1 VLANLFEARS
11 FISGAGSRLLNRL
24 KSRFY
29 YVTPRYFRYLS
40 QTVVLTP
47 WVMGVIS
54 LYLLGFV
61 PQMHEVYIGVIE
73 DYDVIRATLGLAA
86 LCGFSALLYDW
97 NHVMVTRRIDG
108 IYPDHAD
115 IYFDRGVLGIRDLKT
130 TISSAL
136 PFAGLSIGL
145 IAAFFQVRS
154 AANHVKQVS
163 DGLGGGLDQAEA
175 LQARLATLP
184 GAILFFLAVAV
195 AVSAAL
201 IVALQASRKHPRWHR
216 LFERACYALTVL
228 LVAAPILSSD
238 LTLKASRAFG
248 PLASTGLVLIGGA
261 VFLRILIWSVARVL
275 WVILTLPSLL
285 VFSMRGLAPAAK
297 QLVVV
302 LLPMLL
308 AVWGGVK
315 LIRVLV
321 PEDVPQATSILEE
334 LKERNQ
340 ATNGKREILHKTFA
354 RWLHAR
360 EIGAGNYPIFIVTA
374 EGGGIYA
381 ASAASFFLAQM
392 EERCPS
398 FSEHIFAIS
407 AVSGGSIG
415 ASLFDAALAEG
426 GKGKYASKAD
436 GTFPACLE
444 VGKPGRLFERL
455 RRVTRDDHLS
465 PVIAYILPD
474 LLRDI
479 RELFAGNPPRRE
491 PCKNEV
497 PFEWFG
503 RDQMLEKSFIA
514 SFAQSAKG
522 DGTPAMVCPAAADA
536 NTLMRNFSDAW
547 SPENKLPALL
557 LNATWVETGYRVA
570 FSPFPLQHLGEG
582 TLYSFD
588 DVGALPGQG
597 HEASQS
603 WQNPSLIGAAAVS
616 ARFPF
621 VLPPWESSPSAKN
634 RWTFVDG
641 GYADASGAT
650 TGLELYKELK
660 REISD
665 GSGMPVL
672 TDANG
677 KGISPDQIILYLV
690 VLSDAYVEPDFKKI
704 TGSSLDDFISPFHT
718 VLTVRELLARRAVTQ
733 AYSEVGEKNLITIQ
747 LDQQTFPLSLGW
759 KISALSSDIIR
770 FALGRPDHCR
780 PQKSD
785 TKDWPVWTVNHNSC
799 ELRRIV
805 DLLTQ
810 KPQPMPK
817 APPPASAPLISSAP
831 IAPSPPVP
839 APSPPKTLGP
849 WEVQPQ

>member
-1 VLANLFEARS
+1 VLANIFKAS
-11 FISGAGSRLLNRL
+11 ASSVGAGARLL
-24 KSRFY
+24 SRMKRRFF

-47 WVMGVIS
+47 WVMGLIS
-54 LYLLGFV
+54 FYLLGFV

-73 DYDVIRATLGLAA
+73 DYDFIRAILGLAA
-86 LCGFSALLYDW
+86 LCGFSALLHDW

-115 IYFDRGVLGIRDLKT
+115 IYFDRGVVGIRDLKT

-136 PFAGLSIGL
+136 PFAGFSVGL
-145 IAAFFQVRS
+145 IAAFFRAR
-154 AANHVKQVS
+154 AAASHVKQVS
-163 DGLGGGLDQAEA
+163 EALGKGLDQAEA
-175 LQARLATLP
+175 LQSRLQSLP
-184 GAILFFLAVAV
+184 GEVLFFLAITIAL
-195 AVSAAL
+195 SAAL
-201 IVALQASRKHPRWHR
+201 IVALHASRKYPRWRR
-216 LFERACYALTVL
+216 LFDTGCYVLTVVL
-228 LVAAPILSSD
+228 IAAPILSSD
-238 LTLKASRAFG
+238 LTLRASRAVG
-248 PLASTGLVLIGGA
+248 PLASTGLVLIAGA
-261 VFLRILIWSVARVL
+261 VFLRVLIWSVARIL

-285 VFSMRGLAPAAK
+285 VFSLRGLAPAAK
-297 QLVVV
+297 QLFVV

-308 AVWGGVK
+308 TVWAGAR
-315 LIRVLV
+315 LITLV
-321 PEDVPQATSILEE
+321 IPEDVRHATSILEE
-334 LKERNQ
+334 LKERNE
-340 ATNGKREILHKTFA
+340 ATNDKREILRKTFA
-354 RWLHAR
+354 RWLQVR
-360 EIGAGNYPIFIVTA
+360 EIGAGNYPVFIVTA
-374 EGGGIYA
+374 QGGGIYA

-392 EERCPS
+392 EERCPA
-398 FSEHIFAIS
+398 FSEHILGIS
-407 AVSGGSIG
+407 AVSGGSVG

-426 GKGKYASKAD
+426 GKGKDASKAD
-436 GTFPACLE
+436 GTFPSCLE
-444 VGKPGRLFERL
+444 VGKPGPLFERL

-465 PVIAYILPD
+465 PVVAYVLPD

-479 RELFAGNPPRRE
+479 WELFAGNLVRRE
-491 PCKNEV
+491 PCKDEAL
-497 PFEWFG
+497 FEWFG

-514 SFAQSAKG
+514 SFAQSGRAAG
-522 DGTPAMVCPAAADA
+522 DPRVVCPAAKDA
-536 NTLMRNFSDAW
+536 NTLMRNFSEAW
-547 SPENKLPALL
+547 TPENKLPALL

-582 TLYSFD
+582 TLYSFE
-588 DVGALPGQG
+588 DVGALPGEG
-597 HEASQS
+597 HKASQS

-621 VLPPWESSPSAKN
+621 VMPPWVSSPSAKN

-660 REISD
+660 KELGD
-665 GSGMPVL
+665 GSAFPVL

-677 KGISPDQIILYLV
+677 KEISPKQIKLYLI
-690 VLSDAYVEPDFKKI
+690 VLSDAYVVPDFKKI
-704 TGSSLDDFISPFHT
+704 TGSSVDDFLSPFNT

-733 AYSEVGEKNLITIQ
+733 AYSEVDEDERITIQ

-780 PQKSD
+780 REQSA

-799 ELRRIV
+799 ELQRIV
-805 DLLTQ
+805 DLLAP
-810 KPQPMPK
+810 KPQAVTK
-817 APPPASAPLISSAP
+817 APPPASASVLSNAP
-831 IAPSPPVP
+831 IAPAAPVP
-839 APSPPKTLGP
+839 GPPKTLGP